1 MTLTII
7 KENLE
12 LKEILTLLNNSLI
25 KYLVTVFCG
34 IENRNVIY
42 VLKEVKQRYF
52 VPPRSIFSVSDNAI
66 AHISKLKYAYTT
78 LLMDSSLKIQ
88 TMAAL

>member
-1 MTLTII
+1 MTSTII

-25 KYLVTVFCG
+25 KYMYLVTVFCG

-52 VPPRSIFSVSDNAI
+52 VPPQSIFSVSDNAI
-66 AHISKLKYAYTT
+66 AHISKLKYTYTQ
-78 LLMDSSLKIQ
+78 LY
-88 TMAAL
+88 